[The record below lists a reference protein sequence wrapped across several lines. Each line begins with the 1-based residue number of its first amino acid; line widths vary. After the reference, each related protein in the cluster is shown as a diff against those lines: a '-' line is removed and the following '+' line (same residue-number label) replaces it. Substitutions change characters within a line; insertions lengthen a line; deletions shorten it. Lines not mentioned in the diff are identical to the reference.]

1 VGSWVTIDDGSY
13 LAVSRSGSAVGGPI
27 AIAVGVGVL
36 SGLFLGTWAA
46 FVSKTHLF
54 EELDRKLDA
63 RSGSVDAK
71 QPFRSGRSEDQ

>member
-1 VGSWVTIDDGSY
+1 
-13 LAVSRSGSAVGGPI
+13 VGGPI

-36 SGLFLGTWAA
+36 SGLFFGTWAA

-63 RSGSVDAK
+63 RSGSVDANA
-71 QPFRSGRSEDQ
+71 PFRSGRPGDFVAEDTEQSTGTWRESRHSRL